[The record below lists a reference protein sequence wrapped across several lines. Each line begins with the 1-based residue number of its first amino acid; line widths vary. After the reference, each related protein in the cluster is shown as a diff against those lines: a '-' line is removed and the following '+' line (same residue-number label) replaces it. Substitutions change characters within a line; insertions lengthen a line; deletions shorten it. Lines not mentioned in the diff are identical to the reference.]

1 MSDFLRYTKM
11 VSDAF
16 VEVNGNLK
24 MDTSSQIG
32 RRKLSDRAMN
42 FLKEYI
48 KFVKESGLLSEP
60 SMIYLESV
68 EHNQM
73 DAIRTYNA
81 TSGAYKQISARKAYN
96 SFYYDT
102 KKLTQFFPDDM
113 LKNVIFTKCNIEVY
127 EATLQAAINKRM
139 GKSFLGKMTILK
151 LPSTV
156 CQEKPSDNELDM
168 FFSLF
173 EPYTKESIEQVEKM
187 IPKNVVGYINY
198 IASKREQTV
207 EEKAILNRVKL
218 AKDDVVI
225 E

>member
-24 MDTSSQIG
+24 IDPSSQLG
-32 RRKLSDRAMN
+32 KRKLSDRTMN

-60 SMIYLESV
+60 TMIYMESI
-68 EHNQM
+68 EHNPM

-81 TSGAYKQISARKAYN
+81 TSGTYKQISARKAYN

-102 KKLTQFFPDDM
+102 KKLTQLFPDDM
-113 LKNVIFTKCNIEVY
+113 LKKVIFTKCDIEVY
-127 EATLQAAINKRM
+127 EATLRAAINKKM
-139 GKSFLGKMTILK
+139 GKSFLGKMTVLK

-156 CQEKPSDNELDM
+156 CQEKPADDELDM
-168 FFSLF
+168 FFTLF
-173 EPYTKESIEQVEKM
+173 EPYTKEAIRQAEEL

-198 IASKREQTV
+198 IASKKDQTE

-218 AKDDVVI
+218 AKDGAVI